1 MSESI
6 SVSTQSN
13 HLYEYHV
20 GEGLLETTARF
31 IEHSFGKQKLII
43 IIDDTVYQYHYSRI
57 LNVFESTFTT
67 VRIYRVPPGENSK
80 NVHQFS
86 EIVDFIL
93 KEGVE
98 RKTPILAVGG
108 GVVGDLSGFV
118 AASVLRG
125 VPLVHMPTSL
135 LAMVDSSI
143 GGKTGIN
150 HSTGKNLIGSFY
162 QPKAVFADINFLET
176 LPHKEWVNGLSEI
189 IKYGFIAAPD
199 ILNTLQTLTGDHQFA
214 PPKEWMSII
223 KQSASIKINTVQ
235 KDVHEGGIRAFLN
248 FGHTYGHVLERAGMY
263 SKFSHG
269 EAIFAGMY
277 GAISASN
284 KLGGNI
290 DSDLLSIFKPLYN
303 INLSDIPDVKELIT
317 WMHHDKKV
325 DKNEIRLILL
335 HTLSEPYVHT
345 VLDKNLLISSW
356 TDLIQQFS

>member
-1 MSESI
+1 MSESLP
-6 SVSTQSN
+6 VSTQSN
-13 HLYEYHV
+13 SSYEYHI
-20 GEGLLETTARF
+20 GEGLLEKTARF
-31 IEHSFGKQKLII
+31 IEDSYGKQKVVI
-43 IIDDTVYQYHYSRI
+43 IIDDNVYHYHYSSI
-57 LNVFESTFTT
+57 LSAFESSFYT
-67 VRIYRVPPGENSK
+67 VSTYRVPPGEQSK
-80 NVHQFS
+80 NFHQFR
-86 EIVDFIL
+86 EIVDFVL

-98 RKTPILAVGG
+98 RKTPILAIGG
-108 GVVGDLSGFV
+108 GVVGDISGFV
-118 AASVLRG
+118 AASALRG
-125 VPLVHMPTSL
+125 IPLVHMPTSL

-199 ILNTLQTLTGDHQFA
+199 ILNMLQTLTADHKLA
-214 PPKEWMSII
+214 PAKEWMSII
-223 KQSASIKINTVQ
+223 KQSANIKIKTVQ
-235 KDVHEGGIRAFLN
+235 QDVHEGGIRAFLN
-248 FGHTYGHVLERAGMY
+248 FGHTYGHVIERAGKY

-284 KLGGNI
+284 KLGSNI
-290 DSDLLSIFKPLYN
+290 DIDLLSIFKPLYN
-303 INLSDIPDVKELIT
+303 INLSRIPDVEALIT

-335 HTLSEPYVHT
+335 HNLCKPYVHT
-345 VLDKNLLISSW
+345 VLDKNLLTSSW
-356 TDLIQQFS
+356 ADLIKQFS